1 MSRRS
6 LLLLPTLVAALAL
19 PVAPALAGEDDN
31 NNNTPPA
38 PTNPTGPVPD
48 AATLHASHSCLSGH
62 RLKATV
68 AGTNLA
74 KVVFY
79 IDGKHITTV
88 TQPNAGGGG
97 YSVSM
102 GCTHLRV
109 GANRARAVVTFT
121 QGSHQT
127 LAFQVARRRQVSPRF
142 TG

>member
-31 NNNTPPA
+31 NNTPPA
-38 PTNPTGPVPD
+38 PTNPTGPDPN
-48 AATLHASHSCLSGH
+48 AATLHASDSCVSGH
-62 RLKATV
+62 SVKATV
-68 AGTNLA
+68 AGTNVA
-74 KVVFY
+74 KAVFY
-79 IDGKHITTV
+79 VDGKHITTV
-88 TQPNAGGGG
+88 TQPSAGGGF
-97 YSVSM
+97 SLAMS
-102 GCTHLRV
+102 CKHLRV

-127 LAFQVARRRQVSPRF
+127 LSFQVTRRRQVSPRF